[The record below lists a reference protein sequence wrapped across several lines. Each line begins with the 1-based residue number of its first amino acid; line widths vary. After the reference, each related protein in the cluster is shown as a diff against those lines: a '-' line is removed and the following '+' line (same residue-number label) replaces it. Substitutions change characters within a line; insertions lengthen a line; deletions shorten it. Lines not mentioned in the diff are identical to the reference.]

1 MTNELLL
8 DNIENVRM
16 SIIPH
21 KWDKEHILIITNSN
35 VMDHTEVYLDEE
47 ALREMAYFINN
58 YLRKINETVD
68 SDC

>member
-21 KWDKEHILIITNSN
+21 KWDKEHILIITNSS
-35 VMDHTEVYLDEE
+35 DHTEVYLDEE

>member
-21 KWDKEHILIITNSN
+21 KWDKEHILIITNN
-35 VMDHTEVYLDEE
+35 DMNHTEVYLDEE

-58 YLRKINETVD
+58 YLRKINE
-68 SDC
+68 SK